1 MDKIE
6 LINNLKYMIAKE
18 NYGLVSLPLDIEGY
32 TNNARSLVF
41 INPDIVSIFA
51 LTEEYFHIKH
61 HHSGRLIWTDNDER
75 NPNEHEAWNSA
86 INWLKKQWDIY
97 VGTDNYYDFMISL
110 EVPSTL
116 EPNIKQEFGVIEYN
130 FLKETHLN

>member
-1 MDKIE
+1 MNNIELSLDLKRMINSTGYCVVELPMDKQ
-6 LINNLKYMIAKE
+6 
-18 NYGLVSLPLDIEGY
+18 GY
-32 TNNARSLVF
+32 TDNKSKSVF
-41 INPDIVSIFA
+41 INPDIVSVFA

-86 INWLKKQWDIY
+86 INWLKKQWDVY

-110 EVPSTL
+110 GVPSTL
-116 EPNIKQEFGVIEYN
+116 EPNVKQEFGVIEYN